1 MQRLALTTNGVLM
14 ITSNSK
20 SGFNKKDLTEQLAAK
35 AGIPKSAAAKTI
47 NLFTSIISEALIDGK
62 KVTISDFGTFNLSER
77 SAFEGYDPQNDR
89 RISVPPRVI
98 PVFRAGKKLKQA
110 LNVLSIR
117 SCTIK
122 NQSEILIEFNHLTT
136 ESIEGC
142 KDHRNY
148 SILFSPTEQSSIK
161 KVTAA
166 NLNSEVP
173 SVVLKLS
180 KPLRSLNFTVV
191 ATIPH
196 IDLNNTLTSD
206 AISFEV
212 NS

>member
-1 MQRLALTTNGVLM
+1 M

-35 AGIPKSAAAKTI
+35 AGIPKSTAAKTI
-47 NLFTSIISEALIDGK
+47 NLFTAIISDALVDGK

-89 RISVPPRVI
+89 RISVPPRII

-117 SCTIK
+117 NCIVK
-122 NQSEILIEFNHLTT
+122 NQSEVVVQFNHLTD
-136 ESIEGC
+136 ESIEGA
-142 KDHRNY
+142 KDRANY
-148 SILFSPTEQSSIK
+148 SIVFSSMESDSIK
-161 KVTAA
+161 KINTSR
-166 NLNSEVP
+166 LGDDIP
-173 SVVLKLS
+173 TVVLTLN
-180 KPLRSLNFTVV
+180 KPLRSLNFDIV

-196 IDLNNTLTSD
+196 INLNNTLTSE

-212 NS
+212 NA

>member
-1 MQRLALTTNGVLM
+1 M

-35 AGIPKSAAAKTI
+35 AGIPKSTAAKTI
-47 NLFTSIISEALIDGK
+47 NLFTAIISDALVDGK

-117 SCTIK
+117 SCTVK
-122 NQSEILIEFNHLTT
+122 NQSELVVEFNHLTE
-136 ESIEGC
+136 ESFEGV
-142 KDHRNY
+142 KDPKNY
-148 SILFSPTEQSSIK
+148 TVVFPTKESDSIGKVNTAKLTDDIPT
-161 KVTAA
+161 
-166 NLNSEVP
+166 
-173 SVVLKLS
+173 VVLTLN
-180 KPLRSLNFTVV
+180 KPLHSLSFELV

-196 IDLNNTLTSD
+196 INLNNILTSD
-206 AISFEV
+206 AVSFEV
-212 NS
+212 NA

>member
-1 MQRLALTTNGVLM
+1 M

-20 SGFNKKDLTEQLAAK
+20 SGFNKKDLTEQLASK
-35 AGIPKSAAAKTI
+35 AGIPKSTAAKTI
-47 NLFTSIISEALIDGK
+47 NLFTAIISDALVDGK

-117 SCTIK
+117 SCTVK
-122 NQSEILIEFNHLTT
+122 NQSELVVQFNHLTE
-136 ESIEGC
+136 ESLEGVQ
-142 KDHRNY
+142 DYQNY
-148 SILFSPTEQSSIK
+148 TVVFSPTESGSIK
-161 KVTAA
+161 NINTAK
-166 NLNSEVP
+166 LNDDIP
-173 SVVLKLS
+173 TVVLTLS
-180 KPLRSLNFTVV
+180 KPLRSLNFNLI

-196 IDLNNTLTSD
+196 INLNNILTAD

-212 NS
+212 NA

>member
-1 MQRLALTTNGVLM
+1 M

-35 AGIPKSAAAKTI
+35 AGIPKSTAAKTI
-47 NLFTSIISEALIDGK
+47 NLFTAIISDALVDGK

-117 SCTIK
+117 SCTVK
-122 NQSEILIEFNHLTT
+122 NQSELVVEFNHLTEESFEGVKDPKNYT
-136 ESIEGC
+136 VVFSTKESESI
-142 KDHRNY
+142 KRVNTTQVND
-148 SILFSPTEQSSIK
+148 
-161 KVTAA
+161 
-166 NLNSEVP
+166 EVP
-173 SVVLKLS
+173 TVVLTLS
-180 KPLRSLNFTVV
+180 KPLRSLSFELV

-196 IDLNNTLTSD
+196 INLNNTLTSD
-206 AISFEV
+206 AVSFEV
-212 NS
+212 NA

>member
-1 MQRLALTTNGVLM
+1 M

-35 AGIPKSAAAKTI
+35 AGIPKSTAAKTI
-47 NLFTSIISEALIDGK
+47 NLFTSIISEALVDGK

-89 RISVPPRVI
+89 RIAVPPRVI

-117 SCTIK
+117 NCTVK
-122 NQSEILIEFNHLTT
+122 SQSELVVQFNHLTD
-136 ESIEGC
+136 ESLEGA
-142 KDHRNY
+142 KDRNNY
-148 SILFSPTEQSSIK
+148 SVLFSPTESASIK
-161 KVTAA
+161 KINASK
-166 NLNSEVP
+166 LNDEVP
-173 SVVLKLS
+173 TVTLTLS
-180 KPLRSLNFTVV
+180 KPLRSLNFKLV

-196 IDLNNTLTSD
+196 INLNNTLTSNP
-206 AISFEV
+206 ISFEV
-212 NS
+212 NA

>member
-1 MQRLALTTNGVLM
+1 M

-35 AGIPKSAAAKTI
+35 AGIPKSTAAKTI
-47 NLFTSIISEALIDGK
+47 NLFTSIISEALVDGK

-89 RISVPPRVI
+89 RIAVPPRTI

-117 SCTIK
+117 SCTVK
-122 NQSEILIEFNHLTT
+122 NQSELVVQFNHLTKESVAGAKSRDSYSVIVSAT
-136 ESIEGC
+136 ESV
-142 KDHRNY
+142 
-148 SILFSPTEQSSIK
+148 SIK
-161 KVTAA
+161 KVNAVK
-166 NLNSEVP
+166 LNEDIPTVT
-173 SVVLKLS
+173 LTLT
-180 KPLRSLNFTVV
+180 KPLSSLSFKLV

-196 IDLNNTLTSD
+196 INLNNTLTSD

-212 NS
+212 NA

>member
-1 MQRLALTTNGVLM
+1 M

-35 AGIPKSAAAKTI
+35 AGIPKSTAAKTI
-47 NLFTSIISEALIDGK
+47 NLFTSIISEALVDGK

-117 SCTIK
+117 SCTVK
-122 NQSEILIEFNHLTT
+122 NQSELVVQFNHLTEESLDGAKDCANYNVVFSST
-136 ESIEGC
+136 EKNSV
-142 KDHRNY
+142 
-148 SILFSPTEQSSIK
+148 K
-161 KVTAA
+161 KVNTAK
-166 NLNSEVP
+166 LTGDIP
-173 SVVLKLS
+173 TVVLTLS
-180 KPLRSLNFTVV
+180 KPLRSLSFTLV

-196 IDLNNTLTSD
+196 INLNNTLTSD
-206 AISFEV
+206 TISFEV
-212 NS
+212 DA

>member
-1 MQRLALTTNGVLM
+1 M

-35 AGIPKSAAAKTI
+35 AGIPKSTAAKTI
-47 NLFTSIISEALIDGK
+47 NLFTSIISDALIDGK

-117 SCTIK
+117 SCTVK
-122 NQSEILIEFNHLTT
+122 NQSELVVQFNHLTE
-136 ESIEGC
+136 ESLDGA
-142 KDHRNY
+142 KDRANY
-148 SILFSPTEQSSIK
+148 SIVFSTTESGSIEKVHDAKLTDDIPT
-161 KVTAA
+161 
-166 NLNSEVP
+166 
-173 SVVLKLS
+173 VVLTLS
-180 KPLRSLNFTVV
+180 KPLRSLNFTLV

-196 IDLNNTLTSD
+196 INLNNTLTSD
-206 AISFEV
+206 AVSFEV
-212 NS
+212 NA

>member
-1 MQRLALTTNGVLM
+1 M
-14 ITSNSK
+14 ITSNRK

-35 AGIPKSAAAKTI
+35 AGIPKSTAAKTI
-47 NLFTSIISEALIDGK
+47 NLFTAIISDAPIDGK

-117 SCTIK
+117 SCIVK
-122 NQSEILIEFNHLTT
+122 NQSELVVQFNHLTKESFEGVNDSRNYKVVFSAT
-136 ESIEGC
+136 ES
-142 KDHRNY
+142 D
-148 SILFSPTEQSSIK
+148 SIK
-161 KVTAA
+161 KINTDK
-166 NLNSEVP
+166 LNDDIP
-173 SVVLKLS
+173 TVVLTLN
-180 KPLRSLNFTVV
+180 KPLRSLNFNLL

-196 IDLNNTLTSD
+196 INLNNTLTSD
-206 AISFEV
+206 SIFFEV
-212 NS
+212 NA

>member
-1 MQRLALTTNGVLM
+1 M

-35 AGIPKSAAAKTI
+35 AGISKSSAANTI
-47 NLFTSIISEALIDGK
+47 NLFTAIISDALIDGK

-89 RISVPPRVI
+89 RISVPPRII

-117 SCTIK
+117 SCIVK
-122 NQSEILIEFNHLTT
+122 NPSELVVQFNHLTT
-136 ESIEGC
+136 ESIEGA
-142 KDHRNY
+142 KNHLNY
-148 SILFSPTEQSSIK
+148 SIDFTSVESSTIQKVNASKINDDIPT
-161 KVTAA
+161 
-166 NLNSEVP
+166 
-173 SVVLKLS
+173 VVLTLS
-180 KPLRSLNFTVV
+180 KPLRSLNFHLV

-196 IDLNNTLTSD
+196 INLSNILTSE

-212 NS
+212 NA